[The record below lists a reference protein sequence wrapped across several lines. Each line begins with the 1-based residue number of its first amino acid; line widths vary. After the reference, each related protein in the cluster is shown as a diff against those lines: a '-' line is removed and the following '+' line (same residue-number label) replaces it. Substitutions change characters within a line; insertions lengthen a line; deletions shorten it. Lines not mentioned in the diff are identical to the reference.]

1 MSESLELKN
10 ELPRRKK
17 LRKTSANAQVSH
29 SEFATHHPDTIF
41 ASDNVNRELYNLLGD
56 LDPQMVPVEELV
68 VVKNEEGKPK
78 VLPKLDRPVDK
89 WVWH

>member
-1 MSESLELKN
+1 
-10 ELPRRKK
+10 
-17 LRKTSANAQVSH
+17 
-29 SEFATHHPDTIF
+29 
-41 ASDNVNRELYNLLGD
+41 VNRELYNLLGD